1 MIVQSDNIWIF
12 MFCYDFFVGF
22 MFFWGIVFFVTTTLV
37 MIMKHEADDP
47 DADSEQGILDTYKQ
61 LVKVIRLK
69 PIISYAIILLT
80 VKVRYQLC
88 YILCN
93 KYSFLLILHALQV
106 KIKIDSNDNLTT
118 CVFWFMYYCV
128 HWKTTHFVLPLCC
141 TNCKDWV

>member
-1 MIVQSDNIWIF
+1 

-88 YILCN
+88 FFYIINTPFFLFCMLN
-93 KYSFLLILHALQV
+93 K
-106 KIKIDSNDNLTT
+106 
-118 CVFWFMYYCV
+118 
-128 HWKTTHFVLPLCC
+128 
-141 TNCKDWV
+141 

>member
-1 MIVQSDNIWIF
+1 

-88 YILCN
+88 YILYN
-93 KYSFLLILHALQV
+93 KYSFLLILHA
-106 KIKIDSNDNLTT
+106 
-118 CVFWFMYYCV
+118 
-128 HWKTTHFVLPLCC
+128 
-141 TNCKDWV
+141 

>member
-118 CVFWFMYYCV
+118 CVFLFMYYCV
-128 HWKTTHFVLPLCC
+128 HWKTPHFVLPLCC
-141 TNCKDWV
+141 TNCKGWV